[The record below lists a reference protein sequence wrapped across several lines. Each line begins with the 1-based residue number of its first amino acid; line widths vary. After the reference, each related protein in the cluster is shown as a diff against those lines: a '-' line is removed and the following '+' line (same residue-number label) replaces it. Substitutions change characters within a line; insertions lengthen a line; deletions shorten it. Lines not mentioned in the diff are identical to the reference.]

1 MFEVAA
7 MTAAIAHTTKSR
19 PTARATESRPTL
31 KLRTYDELASR
42 RLGDEIPE
50 PAPTFADEGYAA
62 DPDVQRMLAV
72 QRGDLKAF
80 EEIVAGNQE
89 RVYAIVFRFV
99 RNRDAAEDL
108 SQQVFL
114 RVFRSAARYTPQ
126 ARFVT
131 WLYRI
136 CVNTA
141 LNYIRNYNRRK
152 CASACGLHDADSEP
166 LPVADDSVRAPWL
179 ELARE
184 EMETR
189 VWQAVET
196 LPERQ
201 KAALILRTDGM
212 AYEDIAEALSMS
224 VVALKSLLA
233 RARVRLK
240 ELLEPMLAP

>member
-1 MFEVAA
+1 
-7 MTAAIAHTTKSR
+7 MTAALKTRPVARTTTTPAVR
-19 PTARATESRPTL
+19 PNL
-31 KLRTYDELASR
+31 KLRTFDDLASR
-42 RLGDEIPE
+42 RLGDDIPE
-50 PAPTFADEGYAA
+50 PAPVFTEQPEAGYAA

-89 RVYAIVFRFV
+89 RVFAIVFRFV
-99 RNRDAAEDL
+99 RNRDSAEDL
-108 SQQVFL
+108 AQQVFL
-114 RVFRSAARYTPQ
+114 RVFRSAARYTPK

-152 CASACGLHDADSEP
+152 CSSTCGLHDSDSEP
-166 LPVADDSVRAPWL
+166 LPLADESARAPWL

-184 EMETR
+184 EMETK
-189 VWQAVET
+189 VWEAVET

-212 AYEDIAEALSMS
+212 AYDDIAEALTMS

-233 RARVRLK
+233 RARTRLK
-240 ELLEPMLAP
+240 EMLEPMLAP